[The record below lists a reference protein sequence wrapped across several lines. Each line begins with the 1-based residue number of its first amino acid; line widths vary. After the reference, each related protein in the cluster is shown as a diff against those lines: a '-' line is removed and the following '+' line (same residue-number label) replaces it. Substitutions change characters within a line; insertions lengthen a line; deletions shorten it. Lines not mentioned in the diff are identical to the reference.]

1 MGQERARRV
10 AGNRDCRSHDAVSIV
25 PWSKTAADILPRTS
39 NRRAAH
45 GHARPLGGAMP
56 GGGVRTANGG
66 PATRVEGARRRMP
79 GFCFEAGNRG
89 LPIRVRDAVLG
100 AIGRV
105 FPRDEGG
112 RGSTALAAGPMLAG
126 LVGSE
131 RVRRHPHRRAR
142 SAPQCGVSRGPRACR
157 VRVPI
162 ETGRRP
168 PRGGRTG
175 RFAQAADFPLFG
187 GLRCQRRGVANLV
200 ELLPKLSLIIHEI
213 AVDLGVAQQRSDI

>member
-1 MGQERARRV
+1 MASTLLSMENGARME
-10 AGNRDCRSHDAVSIV
+10 
-25 PWSKTAADILPRTS
+25 TAAGRRRSTRRATAPAAAEGKIERLDERPPVAARDSGVIARVGPARCLQSGGAVDSREVDGVQGEISYRSLPR
-39 NRRAAH
+39 AI
-45 GHARPLGGAMP
+45 P
-56 GGGVRTANGG
+56 G
-66 PATRVEGARRRMP
+66 
-79 GFCFEAGNRG
+79 C
-89 LPIRVRDAVLG
+89 
-100 AIGRV
+100 
-105 FPRDEGG
+105 EGG
-112 RGSTALAAGPMLAG
+112 RGSAALAAGPMTAG
-126 LVGSE
+126 LVGSG

-187 GLRCQRRGVANLV
+187 GLRCQRRGVANFL

-213 AVDLGVAQQRSDI
+213 AIDLGVAQQRSDI